1 MNAEF
6 EGQTEAINTLN
17 SELNPICHSMVL
29 LGTNHILH
37 ISEVRVKDL
46 GSEMWLMA
54 NISIKIMPLHDL
66 QKTNFTCF
74 IATTLI
80 SIIVLHHVTL
90 RRRYCP
96 F

>member
-6 EGQTEAINTLN
+6 EGQTEAIK
-17 SELNPICHSMVL
+17 
-29 LGTNHILH
+29 G
-37 ISEVRVKDL
+37 L

-54 NISIKIMPLHDL
+54 NISIKIMQVHDL

-74 IATTLI
+74 ITTTVI
-80 SIIVLHHVTL
+80 SIIVLPHVTL